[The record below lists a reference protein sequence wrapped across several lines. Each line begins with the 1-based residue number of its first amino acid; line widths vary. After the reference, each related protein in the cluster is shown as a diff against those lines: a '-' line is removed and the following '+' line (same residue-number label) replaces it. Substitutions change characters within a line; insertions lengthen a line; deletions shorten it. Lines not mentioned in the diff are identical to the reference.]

1 MLAGLSGGIHF
12 EDAALLLRER
22 RAARH
27 SDEQRTRR
35 YRGTQIGYH
44 LVYRTAFV
52 RLLSSAHSH

>member
-1 MLAGLSGGIHF
+1 
-12 EDAALLLRER
+12 LRER